1 VSRVLIALA
10 AIALVSCGGQK
21 TSQDPKGS
29 GIMGG
34 TVVPDG
40 APIASSI
47 VVIFDKE
54 LNAVC
59 TGSIIAENFIVTAAH
74 CVNDAKFLKV
84 VFGNDMDLYL
94 NAHEQD
100 VLEMHVRQVTAVVA
114 HPDYSDKANEM
125 KNTDHNDI
133 AVMRFSGPLPP
144 GYKPAVILAD
154 SSYLKIGLMA
164 KVAGFGVDDI
174 ELKPVNT
181 KKIKDLREKIDSG
194 EIYCE
199 DEQEKHCFEVEATGE
214 GILRQAEAPIALKG
228 ISEVLLNET
237 KGQGTCMG
245 DSGGPAYLQDG
256 DNYYL
261 FGVTSRGS
269 QLCDGTGIYTN
280 VVYFTNWINNTMAAL
295 RKK

>member
-1 VSRVLIALA
+1 MSRLIIALA
-10 AIALVSCGGQK
+10 AIAIVSCVGQK
-21 TSQDPKGS
+21 PSSVPKGS
-29 GIMGG
+29 GIIGG
-34 TVVPDG
+34 TDVPEG

-47 VVIFDKE
+47 VAIFDKE
-54 LNAVC
+54 FNSVC

-74 CVNDAKFLKV
+74 CANDPRHLKV

-94 NAHEQD
+94 TSHEQD
-100 VLEMHVRQVTAVVA
+100 VLEMHVRAVTAVVA
-114 HPDYSDKANEM
+114 HPDYNEKLNEM

-133 AVMRFSGPLPP
+133 AVMRFSGKLPV

-154 SSYLKIGLMA
+154 SSYIKIGLMA

-174 ELKPVNT
+174 ELKPVNV
-181 KKIKDLREKIDSG
+181 KKIEDAREKIDSG

-199 DEQEKHCFEVEATGE
+199 DEYEKHCFEVEATGE

-256 DNYYL
+256 DDYYL

-269 QLCDGTGIYTN
+269 SLCDGTGIYTN
-280 VVYFTNWINNTMAAL
+280 VVYFTNWINKTMAAL
-295 RKK
+295 KK

>member
-1 VSRVLIALA
+1 VSRIITALA
-10 AIALVSCGGQK
+10 AIALVSCVGQK
-21 TSQDPKGS
+21 PSSVPKGS

-34 TVVPDG
+34 TEVPEG

-47 VVIFDKE
+47 VAIFDKKE
-54 LNAVC
+54 NAVC

-74 CVNDAKFLKV
+74 CANEAQYLKV
-84 VFGNDMDLYL
+84 VFGNDIDLYMS
-94 NAHEQD
+94 AHEQD
-100 VLEMHVRQVTAVVA
+100 ILEMHVRQVTAVVT
-114 HPDYSDKANEM
+114 HPDYDEEENSR

-133 AVMRFSGPLPP
+133 AVMRFSGKLPE

-154 SSYLKIGLMA
+154 SSYLKIGSMA
-164 KVAGFGVDDI
+164 KLAGFGVDDI
-174 ELKPVNT
+174 ELKPVNMKNVKDA
-181 KKIKDLREKIDSG
+181 KKKLDEG

-228 ISEVLLNET
+228 ISEDLLNET

-256 DNYYL
+256 SNYFL

-269 QLCDGTGIYTN
+269 QLCDGNGIYTN
-280 VVYFTNWINNTMAAL
+280 VVYFTNWIKQTIASL
-295 RKK
+295 RK

>member
-1 VSRVLIALA
+1 VSRLITALA
-10 AIALVSCGGQK
+10 AIALVSCVGQK
-21 TSQDPKGS
+21 PSSGPKGS

-47 VVIFDKE
+47 VAIFDKD

-74 CVNDAKFLKV
+74 CANEARNLKV

-94 NAHEQD
+94 TAHEQD
-100 VLEMHVRQVTAVVA
+100 VLEMHVRQVTAVVV
-114 HPDYSDKANEM
+114 HPDYDDKQNEM

-133 AVMRFSGPLPP
+133 AVMRFSGKLPE
-144 GYKPAVILAD
+144 GYRPAVILAD

-174 ELKPVNT
+174 ELKPVNV
-181 KKIKDLREKIDSG
+181 KKLKDAREKIDNG

-199 DEQEKHCFEVEATGE
+199 DEQEKHCFEVEASGE

-245 DSGGPAYLQDG
+245 DSGGPAYIQDG
-256 DNYYL
+256 ANFFL

-269 QLCDGTGIYTN
+269 QLCDGTGVYTN
-280 VVYFTNWINNTMAAL
+280 VVYFTNWINQTMAAL
-295 RKK
+295 RK

>member
-1 VSRVLIALA
+1 VSRIITALA
-10 AIALVSCGGQK
+10 AIALVSCVGQK
-21 TSQDPKGS
+21 PSSVPKGS

-34 TVVPDG
+34 TEVPEG

-47 VVIFDKE
+47 VAIFDKKE
-54 LNAVC
+54 NAVC

-74 CVNDAKFLKV
+74 CANEAQYLKV
-84 VFGNDMDLYL
+84 VFGNDIDLYMS
-94 NAHEQD
+94 AHEQD
-100 VLEMHVRQVTAVVA
+100 ILEMHVRQVTAVVT
-114 HPDYSDKANEM
+114 HPDYDEEENSR

-133 AVMRFSGPLPP
+133 AVMRFSGKLPE

-154 SSYLKIGLMA
+154 SSYLKIGSMA
-164 KVAGFGVDDI
+164 KLAGFGVDDI
-174 ELKPVNT
+174 ELKPVNMKNVKDA
-181 KKIKDLREKIDSG
+181 KKKLDEG

-256 DNYYL
+256 SNYFL

-269 QLCDGTGIYTN
+269 QLCDGNGIYTN
-280 VVYFTNWINNTMAAL
+280 VVYFTNWIKQTIASL
-295 RKK
+295 RK

>member
-1 VSRVLIALA
+1 MSRIVIALA
-10 AIALVSCGGQK
+10 AISLVSCVGQK
-21 TSQDPKGS
+21 PSKDLKGS

-47 VVIFDKE
+47 VAILDKE
-54 LNAVC
+54 ANAVC

-74 CVNDAKFLKV
+74 CANDAKFLKV

-94 NAHEQD
+94 NSHEQD
-100 VLEMHVRQVTAVVA
+100 ILEMHVRQVTAVVV
-114 HPDYSDKANEM
+114 HPDYDEKLNDQ

-133 AVMRFSGPLPP
+133 AVMRFTGKLPP
-144 GYKPAVILAD
+144 GYKPAVLLAD
-154 SSYLKIGLMA
+154 SSYIKIGQMA
-164 KVAGFGVDDI
+164 KLAGFGVDDI

-181 KKIKDLREKIDSG
+181 KKVKDLREKIDSG

-199 DEQEKHCFEVEATGE
+199 DEKEKHCFEVNATGE

-228 ISEVLLNET
+228 ISEVILNES

-256 DNYYL
+256 NDFYL

-269 QLCDGTGIYTN
+269 QLCDGRGIYTN
-280 VVYFTNWINNTMAAL
+280 VVYFTTWINDTMAAL
-295 RKK
+295 RK

>member
-1 VSRVLIALA
+1 MSRLIIALA
-10 AIALVSCGGQK
+10 AIAIVSCVGQK
-21 TSQDPKGS
+21 PSSVPKGS
-29 GIMGG
+29 KIMGG
-34 TVVPDG
+34 TVVLES

-47 VVIFDKE
+47 VAIMDKD
-54 LNAVC
+54 LNSVC

-74 CVNDAKFLKV
+74 CANDPRHLKV

-94 NAHEQD
+94 TSHEQD
-100 VLEMHVRQVTAVVA
+100 ILEMHVRQVTAVVA
-114 HPDYSDKANEM
+114 HPDYDDKQNEM

-133 AVMRFSGPLPP
+133 AVMRFSGKLPE

-154 SSYLKIGLMA
+154 SAYLKIGLMA

-174 ELKPVNT
+174 NLKPINV
-181 KKIKDLREKIDSG
+181 KKLKDAREKIDSG

-256 DNYYL
+256 SNFYL

-280 VVYFTNWINNTMAAL
+280 VVYFTDWINRTMASL
-295 RKK
+295 KK

>member
-1 VSRVLIALA
+1 VSRIITALA
-10 AIALVSCGGQK
+10 AIALVSCVGQK
-21 TSQDPKGS
+21 PSSVPKGS

-34 TVVPDG
+34 TEVPEG

-47 VVIFDKE
+47 VAIFDKKE
-54 LNAVC
+54 NAVC

-74 CVNDAKFLKV
+74 CANEAQYLKV
-84 VFGNDMDLYL
+84 VFGNDIDLYMS
-94 NAHEQD
+94 AHEQD
-100 VLEMHVRQVTAVVA
+100 ILEMHVRQVTAVVT
-114 HPDYSDKANEM
+114 HPDYDEEENSR

-133 AVMRFSGPLPP
+133 AVMRFSGKLPE

-154 SSYLKIGLMA
+154 SSYLKIGSMA
-164 KVAGFGVDDI
+164 KLAGFGVDDI
-174 ELKPVNT
+174 ELKPVNMKNVKDA
-181 KKIKDLREKIDSG
+181 KKKLDEG

-256 DNYYL
+256 KDFYL

-269 QLCDGTGIYTN
+269 QLCDGNGIYTN
-280 VVYFTNWINNTMAAL
+280 VVYFTNWIKQTIASL
-295 RKK
+295 RK